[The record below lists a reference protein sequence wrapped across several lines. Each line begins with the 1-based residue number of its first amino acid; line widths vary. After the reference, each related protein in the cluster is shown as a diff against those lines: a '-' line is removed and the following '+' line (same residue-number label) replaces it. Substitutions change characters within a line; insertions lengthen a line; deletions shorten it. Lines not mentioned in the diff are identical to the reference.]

1 MNEEVEKLKRKMKE
15 RTPEKVEKMKLRNT
29 KEQAETIQ
37 LVKSPRQKRK
47 KLEDIE
53 VKSLSPASSEDE
65 KERPV
70 EVSEPKV
77 QAKEEA
83 KEETKKAAKEE
94 DKVEAKV
101 VVALEPRKLRR
112 TKERVKSMQA
122 QKARERNEA
131 GQGILN

>member
-65 KERPV
+65 KERSV

>member
-65 KERPV
+65 KERSV
-70 EVSEPKV
+70 EVSEQKV